1 MQKFFFSIVA
11 SALLMPAAHGQ
22 PAPADLHAL
31 FNTAWERSVAFQA
44 TEGRRLEAAAS
55 RVQADALIAGPPTLG
70 LLHRDDRWTENRGLR
85 ESEVQLGVPVWM
97 PGQRAARGDL
107 ADAQAA
113 EAEAG
118 AALAR
123 LNVAAEVRER
133 VWQLVAAEGEHDV
146 LRRRAEIAASLRDDV
161 RRRVSA
167 GDLARTDLLLAQQ
180 DYLAAQGLLADSESR
195 LVDARARLLQA
206 TGVSALP
213 QRYDEAAAAV
223 GDPAASVPT
232 HPRLEA
238 AQRAVLRSERQVGYL
253 RKSRRDPPEVGVL
266 YRSDRAGGGMPSDQ
280 TIGLFVKIPF
290 ATDARNLPRETAA
303 QTELMTARAEL
314 DRTERIVRAE
324 IDAAQAALSLAGQQL
339 KLTEERSATLSERAA
354 LLRKTFNAGEIG
366 LPEVLRA
373 QNQALEAE
381 ADLARQRA
389 RRGIAT
395 ANLNQA
401 LGVLP

>member
-1 MQKFFFSIVA
+1 MHKFFISVMA

-22 PAPADLHAL
+22 SAPADLRAL
-31 FNTAWERSVAFQA
+31 FDAAWERSVAFQA

-55 RVQADALIAGPPTLG
+55 RVQADSLIAGPPTLG
-70 LLHRDDRWTENRGLR
+70 LLHRDDRWTERRGLR
-85 ESEVQLGVPVWM
+85 ESEVQLGVPVWL
-97 PGQRAARGDL
+97 PGQRAARGEL
-107 ADAQAA
+107 ADAHAT

-123 LNVAAEVRER
+123 LNLAAEVRER
-133 VWQLVAAEGEHDV
+133 VWQLAAVEGEREV
-146 LRRRAEIAASLRDDV
+146 MRRRAGIAASLRDDV
-161 RRRVSA
+161 RRRVNA

-180 DYLAAQGLLADSESR
+180 DDLAAQGLLADSE
-195 LVDARARLLQA
+195 ARVVEAKARLLQV

-213 QRYDEAAAAV
+213 SRYDETAAPAA
-223 GDPAASVPT
+223 DPAAHAAS
-232 HPRLEA
+232 HPRLQA
-238 AQRAVLRSERQVGYL
+238 VQQAVLRSERQLGYL
-253 RKSRRDPPEVGVL
+253 RKSRRDPPEVGVM
-266 YRSDRAGGGMPSDQ
+266 YRNDRAGGGMPGDQ
-280 TIGLFVKIPF
+280 TVGLFVRIPF

-314 DRTERIVRAE
+314 ERTERIVRAE
-324 IDAAQAALSLAGQQL
+324 IDAAQAALRLAEQQL
-339 KLTEERSATLSERAA
+339 GLTQERSAALSERAA

-389 RRGIAT
+389 RRGIAIAT
-395 ANLNQA
+395 LNQA

>member
-1 MQKFFFSIVA
+1 M
-11 SALLMPAAHGQ
+11 
-22 PAPADLHAL
+22 
-31 FNTAWERSVAFQA
+31 
-44 TEGRRLEAAAS
+44 
-55 RVQADALIAGPPTLG
+55 
-70 LLHRDDRWTENRGLR
+70 
-85 ESEVQLGVPVWM
+85 
-97 PGQRAARGDL
+97 

-133 VWQLVAAEGEHDV
+133 VWQLAAAEGERDV
-146 LRRRAEIAASLRDDV
+146 LRLRVEIAVSLRDDV
-161 RRRVSA
+161 RRRVTA

-180 DYLAAQGLLADSESR
+180 DYLAAQGLLADSEAG

-213 QRYDEAAAAV
+213 LRYDEAAAPV
-223 GDPAASVPT
+223 SDPAADAVS

-253 RKSRRDPPEVGVL
+253 RKSRRDPPEVGVM
-266 YRSDRAGGGMPSDQ
+266 YRNDRAGRGMPSDQ
-280 TIGLFVKIPF
+280 TVGLFIRIPF

-314 DRTERIVRAE
+314 DRTERIVRSD
-324 IDAAQAALSLAGQQL
+324 IDAAQSALSLAELQL
-339 KLTEERSATLSERAA
+339 KLIEERSATLSERAA

-395 ANLNQA
+395 AKLNQA

>member
-1 MQKFFFSIVA
+1 MHKFFFSVLA

-22 PAPADLHAL
+22 SAPADLRAL
-31 FNTAWERSVAFQA
+31 FDAAWERSVAFQA

-55 RVQADALIAGPPTLG
+55 RIQADALIAGPPMLG
-70 LLHRDDRWTENRGLR
+70 LLHRDDRWTERRGLR
-85 ESEVQLGVPVWM
+85 ESEVQLGVPVWL

-107 ADAQAA
+107 ADAHAA

-123 LNVAAEVRER
+123 LNLAAELRER
-133 VWQLVAAEGEHDV
+133 VWQLAAVEGEREV
-146 LRRRAEIAASLRDDV
+146 MRRRAGIAASLRDDV
-161 RRRVSA
+161 RRRVNA

-180 DYLAAQGLLADSESR
+180 DDLAAQGLLAESE
-195 LVDARARLLQA
+195 ARVVEAKARLLQA

-213 QRYDEAAAAV
+213 LRYDETAAPAA
-223 GDPAASVPT
+223 DPAAQAAS
-232 HPRLEA
+232 HPRREA
-238 AQRAVLRSERQVGYL
+238 AQQAVLRGERQLGYL
-253 RKSRRDPPEVGVL
+253 RKSRRDPPEVGVM
-266 YRSDRAGGGMPSDQ
+266 YRNDRAGGGMPGDQ
-280 TIGLFVKIPF
+280 TVGLFVRIPF

-314 DRTERIVRAE
+314 ERTERNVRAE
-324 IDAAQAALSLAGQQL
+324 IDAAQAALRLAEQQL
-339 KLTEERSATLSERAA
+339 GLTQERSAALSERAA

-389 RRGIAT
+389 RRGIAIAT
-395 ANLNQA
+395 LNQA

>member
-1 MQKFFFSIVA
+1 MQKYFISIVA
-11 SALLMPAAHGQ
+11 SALLAASAHGQ
-22 PAPADLHAL
+22 PVPADLHAL
-31 FNTAWERSVAFQA
+31 FNAAWERSVALQA
-44 TEGRRLEAAAS
+44 TEGRRLEALAS
-55 RVQADALIAGPPTLG
+55 RVQADSLIAGPPTLG

-107 ADAQAA
+107 ADAQVA

-123 LNVAAEVRER
+123 LNLAAEVRER
-133 VWQLVAAEGEHDV
+133 VWQLVAVEGERDV
-146 LRRRAEIAASLRDDV
+146 LRRRAEIAVSLRDDV
-161 RRRVSA
+161 RRRVTA

-180 DYLAAQGLLADSESR
+180 DYLAAQGLLADGEAR
-195 LVDARARLLQA
+195 LVDARVRLLQA

-213 QRYDEAAAAV
+213 LRYDEAAARLA
-223 GDPAASVPT
+223 DPAAGVPD

-238 AQRAVLRSERQVGYL
+238 ARRAVLRSESQVGYL
-253 RKSRRDPPEVGVL
+253 RKSRRDPPEVGVM
-266 YRSDRAGGGMPSDQ
+266 YRNDRAGGGTPGDQ
-280 TIGLFVKIPF
+280 TVGLFVRIPF

-303 QTELMTARAEL
+303 QTELMTTRAEF
-314 DRTERIVRAE
+314 DRTERIVRSE
-324 IDAAQAALSLAGQQL
+324 IDAAQAALSLAEQQL
-339 KLTEERSATLSERAA
+339 RLTEERSATLSERSA

-389 RRGIAT
+389 RRGIAI
-395 ANLNQA
+395 AALNQA
-401 LGVLP
+401 LGILP

>member
-1 MQKFFFSIVA
+1 MQKSFIFTIA
-11 SALLMPAAHGQ
+11 SALLASAAHGQ
-22 PAPADLHAL
+22 TAPADLHAL
-31 FNTAWERSVAFQA
+31 FNTAWERSVAFQF
-44 TEGRRLEAAAS
+44 TEGRRQEAAAS
-55 RVQADALIAGPPTLG
+55 RIQADSLIAGSPTLG
-70 LLHRDDRWTENRGLR
+70 LLHRDDRWTEKRGLR
-85 ESEVQLGVPVWM
+85 ESEVQLGVPIWM
-97 PGQRAARGDL
+97 PGQRAARSDL
-107 ADAQAA
+107 ADAHAA
-113 EAEAG
+113 EAEASAG
-118 AALAR
+118 LAR
-123 LNVAAEVRER
+123 LALAAEVRER
-133 VWQLVAAEGEHDV
+133 VWQLAAAEGERDV
-146 LRRRAEIAASLRDDV
+146 MRRRAEIAASLRDDV

-180 DYLAAQGLLADSESR
+180 DYLAAQGLLAEGEAR

-213 QRYDEAAAAV
+213 LQYDEGTGQAA
-223 GDPAASVPT
+223 DPAS

-266 YRSDRAGGGMPSDQ
+266 YRNDRPGGGMPSDQ
-280 TIGLFVKIPF
+280 TVGLFIKIPF

-314 DRTERIVRAE
+314 DRTERIVRSD
-324 IDAAQAALSLAGQQL
+324 IDTARAAMSLAEQQL
-339 KLTEERSATLSERAA
+339 KLTEERNATLSERAV

-389 RRGIAT
+389 RRGLAIAT
-395 ANLNQA
+395 LNQA

>member
-1 MQKFFFSIVA
+1 MHKFFISVVA

-22 PAPADLHAL
+22 SAPADLRAL
-31 FNTAWERSVAFQA
+31 FDAAWERSVAFQA

-55 RVQADALIAGPPTLG
+55 RIQADALIAGPPTLG
-70 LLHRDDRWTENRGLR
+70 LLHRDDRWTERRGLR
-85 ESEVQLGVPVWM
+85 ESEVQLGVPVWL

-107 ADAQAA
+107 ADAHAA

-123 LNVAAEVRER
+123 LNLAAEVRER
-133 VWQLVAAEGEHDV
+133 VWQLAAVEGEREV
-146 LRRRAEIAASLRDDV
+146 MRRRAGIAASLRDDV
-161 RRRVSA
+161 RRRVNA

-180 DYLAAQGLLADSESR
+180 DDLAAQGLLAESE
-195 LVDARARLLQA
+195 ARVVEAKARLLQA

-213 QRYDEAAAAV
+213 LRYDETAAPAA
-223 GDPAASVPT
+223 DPAAHAAS
-232 HPRLEA
+232 HPRREA
-238 AQRAVLRSERQVGYL
+238 AQQAVLRGERQLGYL
-253 RKSRRDPPEVGVL
+253 RKSRRDPPEVGVM
-266 YRSDRAGGGMPSDQ
+266 YRNDRAGGGMPGDQ
-280 TIGLFVKIPF
+280 TVGLFVRIPF

-314 DRTERIVRAE
+314 ERTERNVRAE
-324 IDAAQAALSLAGQQL
+324 IDAAQAALRLAEQQL
-339 KLTEERSATLSERAA
+339 GLTQERSAALSERAA

-389 RRGIAT
+389 RRGIAIAT
-395 ANLNQA
+395 LNQA

>member
-1 MQKFFFSIVA
+1 MQKFFISIIA
-11 SALLMPAAHGQ
+11 AALLAPSAYGQ

-55 RVQADALIAGPPTLG
+55 RVQADSLIAGPPTLG
-70 LLHRDDRWTENRGLR
+70 LLHRDDRWTEKRGLR

-118 AALAR
+118 TALAR
-123 LNVAAEVRER
+123 LNVAGEVRER
-133 VWQLVAAEGEHDV
+133 VWQLVAAEGERDV
-146 LRRRAEIAASLRDDV
+146 VRRRVEIAASLRDDV
-161 RRRVSA
+161 RRRVTA

-180 DYLAAQGLLADSESR
+180 DYLAAQGLLADSDAR

-213 QRYDEAAAAV
+213 LRYVEAAAPV
-223 GDPAASVPT
+223 GDTGASNVG

-253 RKSRRDPPEVGVL
+253 RKSRRDPPEVGVM
-266 YRSDRAGGGMPSDQ
+266 YRNDRAGGGMPSDQ

-303 QTELMTARAEL
+303 QTDLMTARAEF
-314 DRTERIVRAE
+314 DRTERSVRSDV
-324 IDAAQAALSLAGQQL
+324 DAAQAALSLAEQQL

-381 ADLARQRA
+381 ADLARQHA
-389 RRGIAT
+389 RRGIAV

>member
-1 MQKFFFSIVA
+1 MQKSFIFIIA
-11 SALLMPAAHGQ
+11 SALASMAHGQ
-22 PAPADLHAL
+22 AAPADLHAL
-31 FNTAWERSVAFQA
+31 FNAAWERSVAFQT
-44 TEGRRLEAAAS
+44 TEGRRQEAAAS
-55 RVQADALIAGPPTLG
+55 RIQADSLIAGAPTLG
-70 LLHRDDRWTENRGLR
+70 LLHRDDRWSGNRGVR

-97 PGQRAARGDL
+97 PGQRAARGEL

-113 EAEAG
+113 EAESG
-118 AALAR
+118 AAVAR
-123 LNVAAEVRER
+123 LTLAAEVRER
-133 VWQLVAAEGEHDV
+133 VWQLAAAEWERDV
-146 LRRRAEIAASLRDDV
+146 MRRRADNAASLRDDV

-180 DYLAAQGLLADSESR
+180 DYLAAQALLAENEAR

-206 TGVSALP
+206 SGVPALP
-213 QRYDEAAAAV
+213 LRYEEDAANGADPMAGAV
-223 GDPAASVPT
+223 A
-232 HPRLEA
+232 HPRVEA
-238 AQRAVLRSERQVGYL
+238 AQRAMLRSERQVGYL

-266 YRSDRAGGGMPSDQ
+266 YRNDRAGGGMPADQ
-280 TIGLFVKIPF
+280 TVGLFVRIPF

-314 DRTERIVRAE
+314 ERTERIVRAE
-324 IDAAQAALSLAGQQL
+324 IDAARAALSLAAQQL
-339 KLTEERSATLSERAA
+339 RLTEERSATLSERAA

-389 RRGIAT
+389 RRGLAIAT
-395 ANLNQA
+395 LNQA